1 MRMSIVLAIGAALLA
16 TSASAQTRGDR
27 DDYGRG
33 DRGWSRDSDDR
44 GGGGMRSRSYEESG
58 SSMRSQGAG
67 SQGGAGGSARFF
79 LRSGDSR
86 LAVRCDD
93 RESMRSCV
101 DAALIMFDRVKAQA
115 GTAGAA
121 SPSTGSSSPAG
132 SSSGST
138 TSPSR

>member
-1 MRMSIVLAIGAALLA
+1 MSVVLAIGAALLA

-44 GGGGMRSRSYEESG
+44 GGGMRSRSYEESG

-101 DAALIMFDRVKAQA
+101 DAALMMFDRVKAQA
-115 GTAGAA
+115 GTTGTT
-121 SPSTGSSSPAG
+121 SPSTGSSSPAPG

>member
-1 MRMSIVLAIGAALLA
+1 MRKSVVLAIGAALLA

-27 DDYGRG
+27 DDSWRG
-33 DRGWSRDSDDR
+33 DRRDDRGWSRDSDDR
-44 GGGGMRSRSYEESG
+44 GGMRGRGYEESRGGMRE
-58 SSMRSQGAG
+58 
-67 SQGGAGGSARFF
+67 GGGGGSARFF

-101 DAALIMFDRVKAQA
+101 DAALMMFDRVKAQA
-115 GTAGAA
+115 GSTSSTSGTTSSA
-121 SPSTGSSSPAG
+121 PS